1 MPASAPSDGAS
12 LEAGPSGAVRRPGR
26 RVTVAA
32 RAALLGVLLA
42 AVVVT
47 LSPDAP
53 VRELFSFHEWLAR
66 VVRRATLGRTEVSV
80 REAESL
86 ANVLLFVPIGLLLRL
101 ALPQLLSSALL
112 VLATAG
118 SLGIEVVQYALLPG
132 RTPSVADVLF
142 NGGGAAIG
150 LVLGVDAQRLVARR
164 GRRRSRR

>member
-1 MPASAPSDGAS
+1 MPAPTSSDGDS
-12 LEAGPSGAVRRPGR
+12 SAGAAAGALARPSR
-26 RVTVAA
+26 RVTLAA
-32 RAALLGVLLA
+32 RAALVGVLLA

-53 VRELFSFHEWLAR
+53 VRELFGFHEWLAR

-86 ANVLLFVPIGLLLRL
+86 ANVLLFIPIGLLLRL
-101 ALPQLLSSALL
+101 ALPRLLSSVLL

-118 SLGIEVVQYALLPG
+118 SLGIEVVQYLLLPG
-132 RTPSVADVLF
+132 RTPSLADVLF

-164 GRRRSRR
+164 GHR